1 MGSESSGSVVLIVE
15 MLGRDL
21 TLASRN
27 RVEVSFQAFDAS
39 GKIHGAR
46 NQAIALDLTPETR
59 ARVEQTGIRL
69 LNRIELPPGRYQL
82 RVAARDSTRGT
93 VGAVTYDL
101 DVPDFSRQPIG
112 LSGLTLTSLAGDDM
126 FTPRPDEP
134 LKDVLPAP
142 PSALRTFSQDDELA
156 LFGEVYDHSETPAHE
171 VTLESTVLAADGRVM
186 DETKDTIDS
195 SDFDAAKRSYQ
206 YSLRIPLGDFA
217 PGRYVLRVEAQ
228 SSVANR
234 PAATRRVGFTVA
246 PAAERGK

>member
-1 MGSESSGSVVLIVE
+1 
-15 MLGRDL
+15 
-21 TLASRN
+21 
-27 RVEVSFQAFDAS
+27 
-39 GKIHGAR
+39 
-46 NQAIALDLTPETR
+46 
-59 ARVEQTGIRL
+59 
-69 LNRIELPPGRYQL
+69 
-82 RVAARDSTRGT
+82 
-93 VGAVTYDL
+93 
-101 DVPDFSRQPIG
+101 
-112 LSGLTLTSLAGDDM
+112 
-126 FTPRPDEP
+126 
-134 LKDVLPAP
+134 
-142 PSALRTFSQDDELA
+142 
-156 LFGEVYDHSETPAHE
+156 VYDHSETPAHE